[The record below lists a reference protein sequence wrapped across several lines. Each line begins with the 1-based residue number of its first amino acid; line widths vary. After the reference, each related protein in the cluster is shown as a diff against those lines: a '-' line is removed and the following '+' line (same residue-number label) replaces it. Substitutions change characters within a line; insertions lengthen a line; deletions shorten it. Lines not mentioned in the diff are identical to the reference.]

1 MFYDENDETFEK
13 QLSLAD
19 LCILYTA
26 IQTISNNL
34 AIKTYICIIF
44 TETHCLLDQDGFL
57 SNQYLIENL
66 IKHLA
71 RISQLEYDSDM
82 LHVNVIKMNI
92 DTMDGFY

>member
-34 AIKTYICIIF
+34 AIKTYIYVLFSQRHIA
-44 TETHCLLDQDGFL
+44 
-57 SNQYLIENL
+57 YLIKTDFCLTN
-66 IKHLA
+66 IWS
-71 RISQLEYDSDM
+71 RIW
-82 LHVNVIKMNI
+82 
-92 DTMDGFY
+92 